1 MSGEYGLASAC
12 SASVRLCGQARANFK
27 CVTAAFEPTVTW
39 TKPLY
44 IILHSSLT
52 PLPPPLS
59 SLFFFLPPPSP
70 SSLRWSRY
78 VTLWASSRLVTHGVS
93 NLWRLGKCL
102 RRDKQR
108 WVIIYDNMKD
118 NCVLVLTGRFAIF
131 FQEQIQPATQQW
143 RKLLF

>member
-1 MSGEYGLASAC
+1 MASAC